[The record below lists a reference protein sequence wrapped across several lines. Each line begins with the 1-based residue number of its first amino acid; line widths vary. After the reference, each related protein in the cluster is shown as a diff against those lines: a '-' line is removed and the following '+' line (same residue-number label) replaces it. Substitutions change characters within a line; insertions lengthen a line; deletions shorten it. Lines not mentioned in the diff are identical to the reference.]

1 MGLMTKINY
10 ECSTTARCFSVE
22 SCAPAGDGSETRMNV
37 RGARWLLV
45 TIFML
50 VAALTCSP
58 AATESSP
65 TSPLTLAS
73 KPQFR

>member
-1 MGLMTKINY
+1 
-10 ECSTTARCFSVE
+10 
-22 SCAPAGDGSETRMNV
+22 MNV
-37 RGARWLLV
+37 RSARWLLLM
-45 TIFML
+45 IFML
-50 VAALTCSP
+50 VAAQACSP